1 MKAVDFIRVGL
12 EGSARAVLPLIEEMK
27 DQPLTFPTPKGGNHP
42 LWIIGHLAWSEGMVI
57 QQVMLGRPNP
67 VAHWQSLFGMGSEPS
82 ADAAR
87 YPTIA
92 EALEVFHNLRAET
105 LKVLETLSDED
116 LDRPSQGCPPELKAF
131 LGTYADCFRG
141 ILFNTMHHR
150 GQVADARR
158 AAGRKP
164 LRM

>member
-1 MKAVDFIRVGL
+1 VKTVGFIRQSL
-12 EGSARAVLPLIEEMK
+12 DSSARATLMLIEDMK
-27 DQPLTFPTPKGGNHP
+27 DRPLTFPTPKGGNHP
-42 LWIIGHLAWSEGMVI
+42 LWVLGHLAWVEGNVI

-67 VAHWQSLFGMGSEPS
+67 VADWKELFGIGSEAT

-87 YPTIA
+87 YPAFA
-92 EALEVFHNLRAET
+92 EVHKAFQDLRAET
-105 LKVLETLSDED
+105 LKTLEPLSDAD
-116 LDRPSQGCPPELKAF
+116 LDQPCKACPAELKQF
-131 LGTYADCFRG
+131 LGTYAQCFLVL
-141 ILFNTMHHR
+141 IFNTMHHR